1 MTGRLTRPTALAG
14 LFITTVVAPG
24 SSVAQ
29 SGYYNSEAAHPIRV
43 EDASPTERFS
53 LDLHLPSARFER
65 LDAGARRWRFE
76 PSVSYGVLPRTA
88 VEIRTSFVYREATA
102 TPRGGLS
109 GIGMGVLH
117 ALNTETAS
125 APAIAFGGEVYKPAG
140 SAGSGGIALAL
151 RALLTRTTPLARLH
165 FNASYGSYNVSV
177 VRATNTCTKI
187 DILLGST
194 CGGSAPPVV
203 PEGPCALQE
212 SDLAD
217 NVLVPNARDTRAPDV
232 PVRPAVFPGLPPPAL
247 IPLRGRHWLAGVSAD
262 RALPLRSMLL
272 MADVFVERYSDLF
285 DKPDWTAEAGV
296 RQQLTPQL
304 TLEAAI
310 GRRFAGVTRSW
321 IITFGASRSTPIRP

>member
-1 MTGRLTRPTALAG
+1 MGPLTRSARFAA
-14 LFITTVVAPG
+14 LFIGTLLAPG
-24 SSVAQ
+24 SSAAQ
-29 SGYYNSEAAHPIRV
+29 SGYFNSEAAHPIRI

-76 PSVSYGVLPRTA
+76 PSVSYGILPRTA
-88 VEIRTSFVYREATA
+88 VELRASFVYREPTA

-109 GIGMGVLH
+109 GIGIGVLH
-117 ALNTETAS
+117 ALNTETS
-125 APAIAFGGEVYKPAG
+125 SGPAIAFGGEVYKPAG
-140 SAGSGGIALAL
+140 SAGSGGTALAL
-151 RALLTRTTPLARLH
+151 RALLTRTTPFARLH

-203 PEGPCALQE
+203 PDGPCAVEQ
-212 SDLAD
+212 SDPAED
-217 NVLVPNARDTRAPDV
+217 ARVPNAPAR
-232 PVRPAVFPGLPPPAL
+232 PVLFPGSPAPPPVV

-262 RALPLRSMLL
+262 RALPLRSTLL
-272 MADVFVERYSDLF
+272 MADVFVERYADLF

-304 TLEAAI
+304 TLDAAV

-321 IITFGASRSTPIRP
+321 IVTFGASRSTPIRP